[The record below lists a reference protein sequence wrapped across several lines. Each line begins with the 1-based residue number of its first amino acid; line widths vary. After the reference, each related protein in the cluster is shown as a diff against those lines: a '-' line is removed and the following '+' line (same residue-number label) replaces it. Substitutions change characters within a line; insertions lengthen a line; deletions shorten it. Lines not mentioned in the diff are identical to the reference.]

1 MPPPPNLVHARG
13 CGRPPGPPSLQASP
27 RLLLRLPPRARLGI
41 NKAITATE
49 KWRNANKHVSL
60 PGGVSSRL
68 RPHRAAP
75 GSGYPAV
82 PSTHWSGAGAAWIT
96 TRQCFEYFLVCPVR
110 PVGTHQEYPNGGTG
124 RVRKGKGRARARA
137 SSAKH
142 AALCARLALVASVG
156 GASVS
161 HAAPAIVPAPAGA
174 AGPCEREPLG
184 ERRAE
189 PRCVTAGAAGAGP
202 GRPHRPGSNGLT

>member
-1 MPPPPNLVHARG
+1 MF
-13 CGRPPGPPSLQASP
+13 
-27 RLLLRLPPRARLGI
+27 PRARLGI

-124 RVRKGKGRARARA
+124 RVRKGRARA

-142 AALCARLALVASVG
+142 AALCARLAL
-156 GASVS
+156 GASAGGVS
-161 HAAPAIVPAPAGA
+161 LRLARSPRHRACPGWSRGAVRTRA
-174 AGPCEREPLG
+174 AGR
-184 ERRAE
+184 
-189 PRCVTAGAAGAGP
+189 TAGRTALRNGRGCWSGAGQAP
-202 GRPHRPGSNGLT
+202 SPRLERVDLRPST